1 MRFLAFALLFF
12 PTLLTAQI
20 TSKTLTCDCF
30 IWTRVP
36 QANGSLKWHCHQ
48 AAQIPF
54 KIQFNG
60 ARATLTMRQYDYDLR
75 YHTAWVDPSG
85 IRNSTYIKQG
95 EIGLDTTYPLAENFV
110 SVFTHP
116 DEKLLTQASCRQ

>member
-1 MRFLAFALLFF
+1 MRFLGFALLFF

-20 TSKTLTCDCF
+20 TSKTLTCDCSV
-30 IWTRVP
+30 WTRVP
-36 QANGSLKWHCHQ
+36 QANGSLKWHCHE
-48 AAQIPF
+48 AARIPF

-60 ARATLTMRQYDYDLR
+60 ARATLTMRQYDYDLS
-75 YHTAWVDPSG
+75 YDTAWVDPSG

-95 EIGLDTTYPLAENFV
+95 EIELHTTYPLAENFV
-110 SVFTHP
+110 AVFTHP